1 MFVLKRDL
9 KEKTLQPL
17 TAHLFRKSVISSF
30 SSEMTP
36 PATDDKMLIFSMR
49 QPVACFPC
57 RDPADVFGS
66 GALESSIRTK
76 RRAHFDWN

>member
-9 KEKTLQPL
+9 KEKTLQL
-17 TAHLFRKSVISSF
+17 RTVRLFRKSVVSSF

-36 PATDDKMLIFSMR
+36 PATDYKMLSFSMR

-57 RDPADVFGS
+57 RDPADVFG
-66 GALESSIRTK
+66 GGVPESSIRTK
-76 RRAHFDWN
+76 KRRAHFD